1 MVAQARKW
9 IDDSVLQEALARA
22 ASGVF
27 VVGSD
32 GAVVMWNPAAE
43 RIMGY
48 SVRAAIGRLSCE
60 LFAGE
65 ADGRRLCY
73 RGCHGTAPVRVDKIL
88 HNFEVHVRTKA
99 GKPIWLNVSSLAVPN
114 RAGRGSLIFHLM
126 RDVTPAKKVLGLIE
140 ERLLGPA
147 SLPKPRALTPRE
159 REILLMLASGLN
171 TTAVADR
178 LHVSQATARNH
189 VQSILGKL
197 EVHSRL
203 AAVAYATR
211 NRLI

>member
-1 MVAQARKW
+1 MVALPRKW
-9 IDDSVLQEALARA
+9 IEDSVLEEALARA

-32 GAVVMWNPAAE
+32 GAVVMWNPTAE

-48 SVRAAIGRLSCE
+48 SARAAIGRLSCE

-65 ADGRRLCY
+65 ADGRPLCY

-99 GKPIWLNVSSLAVPN
+99 GKPIWLTVSALGIPS
-114 RAGRGSLIFHLM
+114 RGGRGRLTIHLM
-126 RDVTPAKKVLGLIE
+126 RNVTAEKKLLGLVE
-140 ERLLGPA
+140 ERLLAPA
-147 SLPKPRALTPRE
+147 SLPEARALTRRE
-159 REILLMLASGLN
+159 REILQSLSSGLS
-171 TTAVADR
+171 TKVVAER
-178 LHVSQATARNH
+178 LHVSRATVRNH
-189 VQSILGKL
+189 VQSILEKL
-197 EVHSRL
+197 GAHSRL
-203 AAVAYATR
+203 EAVAYATS